1 MARVIRQS
9 RINHSCDCFLLL
21 QPCGNLF
28 CILLGAFHADAK
40 CLHAAQYQ
48 PAVKRSKACTCCLD
62 QETQFFLNIFAVR
75 HDKACQCIVVTTQ
88 VFRAAVNHNVRTEI
102 ERILKIRGHKGVV
115 HNQNQVVAFCNI
127 RHLSDV
133 GYVHHRVRRSFDVDC
148 FCIFFHIALHVI
160 TAAVDAGKLDAVFL
174 VDVVE
179 QTNAAAVQIG
189 VRNDVVAL
197 AEHFHQKRDRCHAG
211 A

>member
-1 MARVIRQS
+1 MDDNIR
-9 RINHSCDCFLLL
+9 
-21 QPCGNLF
+21 
-28 CILLGAFHADAK
+28 A
-40 CLHAAQYQ
+40 
-48 PAVKRSKACTCCLD
+48 
-62 QETQFFLNIFAVR
+62 
-75 HDKACQCIVVTTQ
+75 
-88 VFRAAVNHNVRTEI
+88 EI
-102 ERILKIRGHKGVV
+102 ERVLEVRGHEGVV
-115 HNQNQVVAFCNI
+115 HDQNQVVAFCNI

-148 FCIFFHIALHVI
+148 FCIFFHITLHVI

-179 QTNAAAVQIG
+179 QTNASAVQIG
-189 VRNDVVAL
+189 IRNDVVAL

>member
-1 MARVIRQS
+1 M
-9 RINHSCDCFLLL
+9 D
-21 QPCGNLF
+21 
-28 CILLGAFHADAK
+28 D
-40 CLHAAQYQ
+40 
-48 PAVKRSKACTCCLD
+48 
-62 QETQFFLNIFAVR
+62 NI
-75 HDKACQCIVVTTQ
+75 C
-88 VFRAAVNHNVRTEI
+88 TEI
-102 ERILKIRGHKGVV
+102 KRILEIWGHKGVV
-115 HNQNQVVAFCNI
+115 HDQNQVVAFCNI

-189 VRNDVVAL
+189 VRNDVIAL